1 MDRAWF
7 GPRGRG
13 KRATTRV
20 QNRAAHAPD
29 DRRGLRPRD
38 CTKGRQAQQRAD
50 QSGRSPRRITESH
63 SSQTLAREQI
73 AATAATVATRVVHRH
88 GVAAQRFSNHAPAVT
103 SATRSAGGATAAPR
117 SRPSRAEPSRAEP
130 SRAEPSRA
138 EPSRAEPSRNS
149 SANLVAGSA
158 KIEKGAISLGRLFSP
173 GAYDRRSLGCR
184 RARLRRTCCCKN
196 RPLRTLS
203 LRHRPRWSRNGPW

>member
-1 MDRAWF
+1 VHGDELVTPWRKREAISLPPPHGLLAMNPSIADMDRAWF

-138 EPSRAEPSRNS
+138 EPSRAETVVPILWLVRRKSRRGRS
-149 SANLVAGSA
+149 RSGGCSA
-158 KIEKGAISLGRLFSP
+158 LGRMT
-173 GAYDRRSLGCR
+173 GA
-184 RARLRRTCCCKN
+184 
-196 RPLRTLS
+196 P
-203 LRHRPRWSRNGPW
+203 